1 MSYYQSLT
9 RELIEE
15 LLLLLL
21 LLHFTPDE
29 LLFIDIC
36 QEDPIFLKVTNERE
50 FVLEKNLSHL
60 CLSTIS
66 FFRRKR
72 RKEEKEENPVS
83 IRNHIHRRVKE
94 THELSPKDLLFLRV
108 KTTPDSW
115 FLES

>member
-9 RELIEE
+9 RELIE
-15 LLLLLL
+15 
-21 LLHFTPDE
+21 E

-72 RKEEKEENPVS
+72 RKSSLNSKS
-83 IRNHIHRRVKE
+83 YSSK
-94 THELSPKDLLFLRV
+94 S
-108 KTTPDSW
+108 
-115 FLES
+115 